1 MDIKQC
7 PVCGSPMEQKGADM
21 QYAFYRCV
29 SCGHEQAVSLGDD
42 PNAAYALRK
51 RDLISRLNEGM
62 VDWRVTGWEQLH
74 KDLADFISRYDAAQ
88 LDIQLQIGLV
98 ACLTKGFN
106 TLDGDTYKKCKVIF
120 KTTEK
125 TYKMHLKALK
135 AQMDPGLYESVTDY
149 KKSRSK
155 YKVCRNQYRN
165 TKIMWKAV
173 FILLKR
179 FVPLGI

>member
-1 MDIKQC
+1 MSNKSC
-7 PVCGSPMEQKGADM
+7 PICGTPMKEKGADM
-21 QYAFYRCV
+21 QYAFYHCPG
-29 SCGHEQAVSLGDD
+29 CGNDASIPLGDD

-62 VDWRVTGWEQLH
+62 VDWRVTQWERLH
-74 KDLADFISRYDAAQ
+74 LDLSDFMGRYDAAP

-106 TLDGDTYKKCKVIF
+106 TLDADTYRKCKALF

-125 TYKMHLKALK
+125 MYKNHLKTLK
-135 AQMDPGLYESVTDY
+135 AQADPTLYESVVEY
-149 KKSRSK
+149 KKSRAK
-155 YKVCRNQYRN
+155 YKACRNQYRN
-165 TKIMWKAV
+165 TKMAWKAV
-173 FILLKR
+173 FFLLKK